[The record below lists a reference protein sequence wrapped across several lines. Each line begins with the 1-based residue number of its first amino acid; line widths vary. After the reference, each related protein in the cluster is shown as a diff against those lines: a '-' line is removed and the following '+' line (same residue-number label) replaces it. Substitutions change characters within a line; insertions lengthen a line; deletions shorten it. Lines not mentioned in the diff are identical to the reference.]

1 MRKRATSLPLIQ
13 PHSES
18 FQNYMDLFA
27 FIHHADPTKV
37 RIGERQIE
45 EGQVPLLDST
55 VGYVIPFAGENDQA
69 RKISKRKKRR
79 AAGGASGSNHPL
91 KKLREDHGTFGNVT
105 ASTGGKSLAVIQ
117 NLFERSTLNVDVGV
131 AAVKTV
137 PFVTSFMTTTLE
149 REGGG
154 NTDFVSGP
162 NLHTQHPSERFIIS
176 SDSSHHSSINAADA
190 EVASLARSSI
200 SPPPV
205 MTATVTTTVIAGVSS
220 APVLG
225 ADAKPVTQVYQSV
238 FMDSAFI
245 GAAGPDIAGPSN
257 LAGIKLPQILFM
269 FLRKWTPR
277 LSVRYMFLNETWLMS
292 PFLMILMCA
301 VVWLISLP
309 LLDSFPSFAVWIMIS
324 YLPNLMLEQHIKH
337 VLVLR
342 EAEAA
347 EAIRLRSQVSVVETS
362 EAARVSELNSLK
374 EQNIVLKKEK
384 NALEGQVVT
393 LESVAAAKDTELM
406 SLNAQTA
413 KLTQDLSSLQLSCDE
428 LSIKADSLESQRNGI
443 IDQVKDLSNRVTGL
457 DSELMALALHLDEES
472 YPRIL
477 TTIAGRRWI
486 IGHGFRL
493 AIMKCRQSPEYAAA
507 FGAVIGLA
515 IDKGIQAGLVAGID
529 HGKSGRSL
537 ANIASYDPSVE
548 ARYVSPVLA
557 FRDLDFNLLH
567 KLESRKDASIADIM
581 NSLCLE
587 GPSVETLKFSR

>member
-1 MRKRATSLPLIQ
+1 MWKYTTSFPLIQ
-13 PHSES
+13 PRSKS
-18 FQNYMDLFA
+18 FQNHMDLFA

-69 RKISKRKKRR
+69 RKIGKRKKRR
-79 AAGGASGSNHPL
+79 AAGSASGSNHPS

-105 ASTGGKSLAVIQ
+105 ASTGGKSLVVIQ

-131 AAVKTV
+131 AAVTTV
-137 PFVTSFMTTTLE
+137 PFVTSSMTPTLE

-162 NLHTQHPSERFIIS
+162 NLRTQHPSKRFIIS
-176 SDSSHHSSINAADA
+176 SDSSHHSSINVADA
-190 EVASLARSSI
+190 EVASLVRSSI

-205 MTATVTTTVIAGVSS
+205 MTAAVTTAVIAGVSS

-225 ADAKPVTQVYQSV
+225 VDAKPVTQVYQSV
-238 FMDSAFI
+238 FMDSASI

-257 LAGIKLPQILFM
+257 LAAQ
-269 FLRKWTPR
+269 
-277 LSVRYMFLNETWLMS
+277 LS
-292 PFLMILMCA
+292 
-301 VVWLISLP
+301 
-309 LLDSFPSFAVWIMIS
+309 
-324 YLPNLMLEQHIKH
+324 
-337 VLVLR
+337 LR

-347 EAIRLRSQVSVVETS
+347 EAIHLHGQVFVVEAS

-384 NALEGQVVT
+384 NALEGQVVA
-393 LESVAAAKDTELM
+393 LESVAATKDTELM

-413 KLTQDLSSLQLSCDE
+413 KLAQDLSSLQLSCDKM
-428 LSIKADSLESQRNGI
+428 SIKADSLKSQRNGI
-443 IDQVKDLSNRVTGL
+443 IDQCEAVHDEQVKEVSNHVAGL
-457 DSELMALALHLDEES
+457 DSELMALALYLDEES
-472 YPRIL
+472 YPRIQ
-477 TTIAGRRWI
+477 TTIVGRWWI

-493 AIMKCRQSPEYAAA
+493 AILKCRQSPEYAAA

-515 IDKGIQAGLVAGID
+515 IDKGIQAILVAGID

-537 ANIASYDPSVE
+537 ADIASYDPSVE

-557 FRDLDFNLLH
+557 FCDLDFNLLH
-567 KLESRKDASIADIM
+567 KLESQKDASIADIM

-587 GPSVETLKFSR
+587 GPSVETPKFSR